1 MVNKIEFKEGRI
13 GMTISV
19 LFFKENDVW
28 IAYCPSLD
36 LSGYDTTEEKAGED
50 LLYVVKNYLTTQIKN
65 GTLKID
71 LHGHGWIEHNNHIS
85 EPRFCDMIRRKEASK
100 ITQLADFRKTNMN
113 VMVSC

>member
-50 LLYVVKNYLTTQIKN
+50 LLYVVK
-65 GTLKID
+65 D
-71 LHGHGWIEHNNHIS
+71 
-85 EPRFCDMIRRKEASK
+85 
-100 ITQLADFRKTNMN
+100 
-113 VMVSC
+113 